1 MNALNKIAIPLVLL
15 PLSLIFSAVLPGEPS
30 LCRAAARDVKGN
42 AAEDAGELPMPE
54 GEEKAPLKQNKKLIK
69 NQAKEAKALK
79 IKGDSQ
85 EKNEKKKEE
94 KAKEEKVKEEKSKVK
109 EGSPEDLAAQALE
122 AEYQALQKQLAALL
136 KTVKTPF
143 TAPSQES
150 ENEKPD
156 GLGSFKLAADSSKP
170 ALRLSDRLLAS
181 RLYLPGRLVIG
192 KPTQFTVKGKPG
204 YWAAVAMADRDSGA
218 KPIYGRNLRL
228 GPDRKVVALG
238 KIPEGGVLSLKYF
251 APVEGDLIGQSLY
264 FEAAL
269 WPDGKPEA
277 VEIAQT
283 VSSEAQSEKAN
294 GILVTADTEKKK
306 GVRLVPDSA
315 IPPSQ
320 RSLGGGG
327 ATLDSG
333 KP

>member
-15 PLSLIFSAVLPGEPS
+15 PLSLLISAVLPGEPN
-30 LCRAAARDVKGN
+30 LCRAAARDVKGS
-42 AAEDAGELPMPE
+42 AVEDAGELPMPE
-54 GEEKAPLKQNKKLIK
+54 GDEKAPLKLNK
-69 NQAKEAKALK
+69 QQSKEARALK
-79 IKGDSQ
+79 IKAEGQ
-85 EKNEKKKEE
+85 EKTEKK
-94 KAKEEKVKEEKSKVK
+94 KEEKVKEEKSKVK

-122 AEYQALQKQLAALL
+122 AEYQALQKQLAAML

-150 ENEKPD
+150 ESEKPD
-156 GLGSFKLAADSSKP
+156 GLGSFKLAADGSKP
-170 ALRLSDRLLAS
+170 GLRLSDRLLAS

-218 KPIYGRNLRL
+218 KPIYGRSLRL

-238 KIPEGGVLSLKYF
+238 KIPEGGVLALKYF

>member
-1 MNALNKIAIPLVLL
+1 
-15 PLSLIFSAVLPGEPS
+15 
-30 LCRAAARDVKGN
+30 
-42 AAEDAGELPMPE
+42 
-54 GEEKAPLKQNKKLIK
+54 
-69 NQAKEAKALK
+69 
-79 IKGDSQ
+79 
-85 EKNEKKKEE
+85 
-94 KAKEEKVKEEKSKVK
+94 
-109 EGSPEDLAAQALE
+109 
-122 AEYQALQKQLAALL
+122 
-136 KTVKTPF
+136 
-143 TAPSQES
+143 
-150 ENEKPD
+150 
-156 GLGSFKLAADSSKP
+156 
-170 ALRLSDRLLAS
+170 
-181 RLYLPGRLVIG
+181 
-192 KPTQFTVKGKPG
+192 
-204 YWAAVAMADRDSGA
+204 MADRDSGA

-283 VSSEAQSEKAN
+283 VSSEAQSEKTN
-294 GILVTADTEKKK
+294 GILVTADSDKKK

>member
-15 PLSLIFSAVLPGEPS
+15 PLSLILSAVLPAESG
-30 LCRAAARDVKGN
+30 LCRAAAGDVKGN
-42 AAEDAGELPMPE
+42 PVEDAGELPMPE
-54 GEEKAPLKQNKKLIK
+54 GDEKAPLKLKKTSNKRQPKEGNALQVK
-69 NQAKEAKALK
+69 AEGQAKTVTK
-79 IKGDSQ
+79 
-85 EKNEKKKEE
+85 
-94 KAKEEKVKEEKSKVK
+94 KEEKVKEEKGKVK
-109 EGSPEDLAAQALE
+109 EGSPEDLEARALE
-122 AEYQALQKQLAALL
+122 AEYEALQKQLAALL

-150 ENEKPD
+150 ESEKHD
-156 GLGSFKLAADSSKP
+156 GLGSFKLAGEGSKP
-170 ALRLSDRLLAS
+170 GLRLSDRLLAS

-283 VSSEAQSEKAN
+283 VSSEAQGEKTN
-294 GILVTADTEKKK
+294 GILVTAESDKKK